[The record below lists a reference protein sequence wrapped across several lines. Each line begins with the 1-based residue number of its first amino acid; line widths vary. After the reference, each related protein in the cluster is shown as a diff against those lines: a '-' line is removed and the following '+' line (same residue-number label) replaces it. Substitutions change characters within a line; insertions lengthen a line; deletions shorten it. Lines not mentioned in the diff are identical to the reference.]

1 MRNADA
7 VLILT
12 EWNEFRALDFKKMAG
27 LLTYP
32 LLIDMRNIYRPEE
45 MISAGFDYISLGR
58 PTIYGAQI
66 ASQQAT
72 SVA

>member
-1 MRNADA
+1 MNFERS
-7 VLILT
+7 
-12 EWNEFRALDFKKMAG
+12 DFNKMAG
-27 LLTYP
+27 ILKYP

-45 MISAGFDYISLGR
+45 MIAAGFDYISIGR